1 MYWLLLCLFVVLS
14 LFTRDFS
21 SRIISLLMFVA
32 KLAEAASSA
41 LMYLQQH
48 KDAGQR

>member
-1 MYWLLLCLFVVLS
+1 MYWLLLCLCVVLS
-14 LFTRDFS
+14 LSTKEFS
-21 SRIISLLMFVA
+21 SRSISLLIFLA